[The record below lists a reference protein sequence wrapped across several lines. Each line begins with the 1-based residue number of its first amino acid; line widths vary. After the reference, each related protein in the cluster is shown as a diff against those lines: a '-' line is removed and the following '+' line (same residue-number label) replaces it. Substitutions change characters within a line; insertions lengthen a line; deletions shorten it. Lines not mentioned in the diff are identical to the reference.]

1 MISYAD
7 RLPDLQPIGC
17 YNGDKNQGALPVIY
31 ANFSGQINWTQVET
45 VQQCAQ
51 VAFNRGFEYFAVQ
64 DYGECYT
71 GDDAWE
77 RNTKYDKSDD
87 CVETDKKSGYKVGKE
102 NTYFVYRIH

>member
-1 MISYAD
+1 M
-7 RLPDLQPIGC
+7 PDLQPIGC
-17 YNGDKNQGALPVIY
+17 YRDFDDNNQGALPVIY

-51 VAFNRGFEYFAVQ
+51 VAFHKGFEYFAVH

-71 GDDAWE
+71 GDDASE
-77 RNTKYDKSDD
+77 RKTKHDKSAD

>member
-1 MISYAD
+1 M
-7 RLPDLQPIGC
+7 
-17 YNGDKNQGALPVIY
+17 Y
-31 ANFSGQINWTQVET
+31 ANFSGQINRTQVET

-51 VAFNRGFEYFAVQ
+51 VAFNKGFEYFAVQ

-71 GDDAWE
+71 GDDASE
-77 RNTKYDKSDD
+77 RYTKYVKSAD

>member
-1 MISYAD
+1 M
-7 RLPDLQPIGC
+7 PDLQPIGC

-51 VAFNRGFEYFAVQ
+51 VALNKGFEYFAVH

-71 GDDAWE
+71 GDDASE
-77 RNTKYDKSDD
+77 RITRYHESAD
-87 CVETDKKSGYKVGKE
+87 CMETDKKSGYKVGKE
-102 NTYFVYRIH
+102 NTYFGYRIH

>member
-1 MISYAD
+1 MH
-7 RLPDLQPIGC
+7 
-17 YNGDKNQGALPVIY
+17 
-31 ANFSGQINWTQVET
+31 ANFSGQINRTQVET

-51 VAFNRGFEYFAVQ
+51 VAFNKGFEYFAVQ

-71 GDDAWE
+71 GDDDSK
-77 RNTKYDKSDD
+77 RYTKYVKSAD